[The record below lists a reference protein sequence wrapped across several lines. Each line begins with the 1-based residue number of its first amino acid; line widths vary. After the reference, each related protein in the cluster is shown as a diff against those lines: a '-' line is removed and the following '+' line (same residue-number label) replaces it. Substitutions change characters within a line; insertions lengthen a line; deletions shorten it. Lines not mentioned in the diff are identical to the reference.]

1 MGFTKETLKEGASAV
16 FPAKGQKV
24 TVHCTGYGKNRDM
37 VTSVQYTLLATFSCD
52 SILFILYM
60 FNTYLID

>member
-1 MGFTKETLKEGASAV
+1 MGFTKEILREGASAV

-37 VTSVQYTLLATFSCD
+37 VTSVQYTLLATITCD
-52 SILFILYM
+52 LSH
-60 FNTYLID
+60 